1 MLIDEDAGTIVGFT
15 AVGPDTAELV
25 QAATIAIAGEVPIA
39 RLWHAVPAY
48 PTVSELWLRLLETA
62 GSETRDR
69 TGSTGRLVM
78 SDR

>member
-1 MLIDEDAGTIVGFT
+1 MLIDEDAGTIAGFT

-25 QAATIAIAGEVPIA
+25 HAATVAIAGQVPVE

-48 PTVSELWLRLLETA
+48 PTMSELWLRLLETA
-62 GSETRDR
+62 GSDTRTR
-69 TGSTGRLVM
+69 TTDQLVT